1 MLRINNTC
9 HFQGGEH
16 TQTYTRIYIYTHI
29 YTYIHTNTQTHT
41 HTHIASYLLSS
52 QKEENSLLDQ
62 HKCGRSKSL
71 LLKHYQLV
79 HNYKGKK
86 RKIFPT

>member
-29 YTYIHTNTQTHT
+29 YTYIHTNTHTHT
-41 HTHIASYLLSS
+41 HTASYLLSS

-62 HKCGRSKSL
+62 HKCGHSKSL

-79 HNYKGKK
+79 HNDKGKK